1 MSEPYSRGEPRK
13 TVMSKQKTNK
23 LVRLSNAKGRTQ
35 GPSGFY
41 QEPALIRKVT
51 PD

>member
-1 MSEPYSRGEPRK
+1 MTKIKVS
-13 TVMSKQKTNK
+13 K
-23 LVRLSNAKGRTQ
+23 LVRLANAKSRTQ

-41 QEPALIRKVT
+41 NEPTLIRKVT

>member
-1 MSEPYSRGEPRK
+1 MIK
-13 TVMSKQKTNK
+13 ITTNK
-23 LVRLSNAKGRTQ
+23 LVRLPNAKGRTQ

-41 QEPALIRKVT
+41 QESALIRKVT